1 MQTDFCSWLSNPAA
15 LQGESLLL
23 GTPRNSFG
31 RQEKAGD
38 TRTGIAATKSDGR
51 GSGEEAAKRFFVGI
65 ARAVL
70 LSALE
75 ALEELNLAGVIEVV
89 RGDAVD
95 VVHIAPD
102 GLACLG
108 R

>member
-15 LQGESLLL
+15 LQGESLSL
-23 GTPRNSFG
+23 GTPRYSKKRPTIPVRVSPLPN
-31 RQEKAGD
+31 
-38 TRTGIAATKSDGR
+38 RTEGG
-51 GSGEEAAKRFFVGI
+51 AAKKPQGFFVGI

-75 ALEELNLAGVIEVV
+75 ALEELNLASVIEVV

-95 VVHIAPD
+95 VVHIIPD
-102 GLACLG
+102 RFRRARVQSG